1 MRHRRHRFGFF
12 TRFVINL
19 LMQEYQ
25 KTKKGPSNANIIFE
39 IRKKIHYIISIKR
52 KDDNVKRYLNSNQI
66 KN

>member
-1 MRHRRHRFGFF
+1 
-12 TRFVINL
+12 
-19 LMQEYQ
+19 MQEYQ

-66 KN
+66 KNWVRWYFADIRFQLM